1 MTTTPQEEGQRAE
14 LYALLAALL
23 AAPPAPELYA
33 RLRAAPGAASS
44 DADAPLAASFGAL
57 AAAARRLERDTVRDE
72 YDALFQG
79 VAKAEVMLHS
89 SYYLAG
95 ALNEAPLVAV
105 RDDLRAIGLEGDPA
119 LGLTEDHIACL
130 CEVMQHLIDAGEDL
144 AAQRRF
150 FATHLGAWHGALW
163 DALAAHPRADFY
175 RTVAAF
181 AGDFLDVEAAAFEMI
196 DGDTG

>member
-1 MTTTPQEEGQRAE
+1 MTTSPQEEGQRAE

-79 VAKAEVMLHS
+79 IAKAEVMLHS

-95 ALNEAPLVAV
+95 ALNEAPLVAL

-130 CEVMQHLIDAGEDL
+130 CEAMQHLIAAGDL

-150 FATHLGAWHGALW
+150 FGTHLQPWGAALCEVI
-163 DALAAHPRADFY
+163 AAQPRSDFY
-175 RTVAAF
+175 RAVAAF
-181 AGDFLDVEAAAFEMI
+181 AGDFLDVEAVAFEMI